1 MIQPPP
7 YGNSYDQLLALLR
20 QRVRD
25 QNVEE
30 KILEHLQSSFEQALR
45 IESAVLA
52 LPERER
58 LFRTI
63 AGEVLDKVRERV
75 DKGDHA

>member
-1 MIQPPP
+1 MMQSPP
-7 YGNSYDQLLALLR
+7 YGNSYDQLLVLLR

-30 KILEHLQSSFEQALR
+30 KILEHLQSGFEQALR

-75 DKGDHA
+75 NKSDHA